1 LYTKDWANAET
12 NATSVISSQAY
23 TLPALADVFVNTS
36 NEIIWQQ
43 ANLTGVSTFGANFLA
58 ASGVIPAY
66 TLVDT
71 LYKSFEDADLRKTNW
86 AGVTTVG
93 GVRYYFI
100 NKYKVRTG
108 TGNEYNVGLRFAE
121 LYLIDAEA
129 KAQQGK
135 IAEAKADVDIIRK
148 RAGLAALTSTIT
160 KDQLLLA
167 IEKERKLELFGE
179 WGHRWLDLKRTG
191 RADAVLGGIRKNTW
205 KSTAVLYPIPENQRA
220 ANKNLTQN
228 PGTRC

>member
-1 LYTKDWANAET
+1 
-12 NATSVISSQAY
+12 
-23 TLPALADVFVNTS
+23 
-36 NEIIWQQ
+36 
-43 ANLTGVSTFGANFLA
+43 
-58 ASGVIPAY
+58 
-66 TLVDT
+66 
-71 LYKSFEDADLRKTNW
+71 
-86 AGVTTVG
+86 
-93 GVRYYFI
+93 
-100 NKYKVRTG
+100 
-108 TGNEYNVGLRFAE
+108 

-191 RADAVLGGIRKNTW
+191 RADAVLGGIRKILGNQPQYCTQFQ
-205 KSTAVLYPIPENQRA
+205 KISVQPI
-220 ANKNLTQN
+220 KI
-228 PGTRC
+228 